1 MLLFSVFWLC
11 WAVTQ
16 GCKQSTLATG
26 VQQKERREYNWDSS
40 VTWIGFVLCG
50 RVRIRRKNL
59 RANESTIQKT
69 LILRPVL
76 LYSIMNLISVQMNY
90 MINVKN
96 YISKFKLEFNQNTHV
111 LNFHRFSTWMLCN
124 NKTTQKVALKN
135 R

>member
-1 MLLFSVFWLC
+1 
-11 WAVTQ
+11 
-16 GCKQSTLATG
+16 
-26 VQQKERREYNWDSS
+26 
-40 VTWIGFVLCG
+40 
-50 RVRIRRKNL
+50 
-59 RANESTIQKT
+59 
-69 LILRPVL
+69 
-76 LYSIMNLISVQMNY
+76 MNLISVQMNY